1 RAAPC
6 AGDHREDLGATAL
19 RRAQEG
25 QQRSM
30 RLVLGPAVKVDAG
43 IDRFGATRKTLL
55 EPPIERLEPGRGS
68 CRRHGG
74 ARRRTSMGRRFRLV
88 RRRRPPRIGRGPA
101 APPPRAPAP
110 GKGPPTA
117 RPPPPARRAAPPPP
131 APP

>member
-1 RAAPC
+1 RLARP
-6 AGDHREDLGATAL
+6 GGKKGPG
-19 RRAQEG
+19 RRLP
-25 QQRSM
+25 R
-30 RLVLGPAVKVDAG
+30 VWGPAVKVDAG

-88 RRRRPPRIGRGPA
+88 RRCRRRRIGGGPR

-110 GKGPPTA
+110 AQAPHPSPPLPPP
-117 RPPPPARRAAPPPP
+117 PPPPALP
-131 APP
+131 